1 MKKMENKIFFM
12 VIGILA
18 LYLLYDGLF
27 PPYGKES
34 YIDKTVALLTKG
46 VGTSPKIIN
55 DIQNKIEQVK
65 KKNEVEKRKAVKQ
78 GELYY
83 LFGKLKE
90 FIDEKM
96 K

>member
-1 MKKMENKIFFM
+1 MENKIFFM
-12 VIGILA
+12 VIGIFA

-27 PPYGKES
+27 PPYGKIS
-34 YIDKTVALLTKG
+34 YIDKTVAILTKD
-46 VGTSPKIIN
+46 VGSSPKLVN
-55 DIQNKIEQVK
+55 DIQNKIEEVK
-65 KKNEVEKRKAVKQ
+65 RKNEEEKRKAVKQ

-83 LFGKLKE
+83 LFGKLKK